1 MNTAILEAG
10 RKTEDYALLQEI
22 QRGSEAAFNRL
33 VNRYKNRLFNFVL
46 RMVRTREEAED
57 LVQETFL
64 RVFQHKNNFDP
75 AYSFST
81 WIFTIALNLARNFL
95 RRGRKVKFLEL
106 LELEETSEE
115 PTVQPFQAALSPW
128 LEKEIEKLPPRYKA
142 PFLLREVEELSYEE
156 VAEVTG
162 LPTGTVKSRVS
173 RARMMLAKN
182 LRPKKEKLEA
192 LANWSPGLGRAY

>member
-33 VNRYKNRLFNFVL
+33 VNRYKNRLFNFVF